1 MLIIVFNFSSIK
13 VYLINNI
20 TNIIDDFPQ
29 VNVNVQLVTLN
40 IKVIKQ

>member
-29 VNVNVQLVTLN
+29 ANVNVQLVTLN
-40 IKVIKQ
+40 IEEIKQ